1 MSTAVSEG
9 LAAAVMALR
18 PFVDGRRENG
28 ELLADYFDG
37 HRVLGDPAVLSAL
50 AEALAER
57 IAGLDV
63 DCVAGEAVAGSSLA
77 TAVSLAL
84 HRGGRGVPVRALRRE
99 PKSRGVPGVLST
111 HAPEGSR
118 FALVDDVAGTGAC
131 LERSVRRLRELR
143 HEVVGAWV
151 IVDRQDGA
159 AARLEGLGVRLS
171 ALFTLNDFSTARTPL
186 P

>member
-1 MSTAVSEG
+1 MTIAVPEG

-18 PFVDGRRENG
+18 PFVEGRRENG
-28 ELLADYFDG
+28 NRLTDYFDG

-50 AEALAER
+50 ADTLAER
-57 IAGLDV
+57 IGGLDP

-84 HRGGRGVPVRALRRE
+84 HGAGRDVPARALRRE
-99 PKSRGVPGVLST
+99 PKLRGVPGVLST
-111 HAPEGSR
+111 HVPQGSR

-143 HEVVGAWV
+143 HEIVGAWV

-159 AARLEGLGVRLS
+159 AARLEELGVRLS